1 MIQSVSVTPVYN
13 NGRNL
18 EVKKLTGFG
27 IFIECGID
35 DADEIFNL
43 LKNMTFGRYF
53 TESEERED
61 DD

>member
-1 MIQSVSVTPVYN
+1 MIQCVSVTPVHN
-13 NGRNL
+13 DREDL
-18 EVKKLTGFG
+18 ERKKLTGFE
-27 IFIECGID
+27 IFIKCGID

-43 LKNMTFGRYF
+43 LRNMTFGRYS

>member
-1 MIQSVSVTPVYN
+1 MIQSVSITPVHN
-13 NGRNL
+13 EGENP
-18 EVKKLTGFG
+18 EFKKVTGFG

-53 TESEERED
+53 GEEED

>member
-1 MIQSVSVTPVYN
+1 MIQSVNVTLVWDERQKF
-13 NGRNL
+13 G
-18 EVKKLTGFG
+18 VKQVKGFD
-27 IFIECGID
+27 ISIKCGID

-43 LKNMTFGRYF
+43 LKNMTFGRYS

>member
-1 MIQSVSVTPVYN
+1 MEVKMIQSVSITPVYHEEKN
-13 NGRNL
+13 
-18 EVKKLTGFG
+18 LTGFG